1 MDGPIRVWC
10 DTTGFTHDFLA
21 QICALRADTDIDDRA
36 GLDIRF
42 SVGVWIDAVI
52 QAAIVAVPEDAWSAA
67 TRSDGTESHGGQTV
81 EITDPARAT
90 SPDLYAPW
98 PAGMRLIAH
107 RERPHPGAKL
117 TLWEAA
123 TGWRH
128 QVVATDIP
136 ASETVSAQRE
146 EAEHRQHAVV
156 EDRMRQGKQM
166 DLRLLPSRLWHIN
179 TAWLVLVVVADQFAA
194 ATRLLGF
201 DQADPMRNAEIKGLR
216 YRIFHVPGRSSY
228 LHLPPGS
235 WPSLES
241 LRTAWAR
248 ICAIPIPAA

>member
-10 DTTGFTHDFLA
+10 DTAGFTHDFPA
-21 QICALRADTDIDDRA
+21 QICALRADTDTDDRA

-67 TRSDGTESHGGQTV
+67 TRPDGT
-81 EITDPARAT
+81 R
-90 SPDLYAPW
+90 PDGRDHRPGPRDHPRLVRPLACGYAADRPQG
-98 PAGMRLIAH
+98 A
-107 RERPHPGAKL
+107 PHPGAKL

-216 YRIFHVPGRSSY
+216 YRILHVPGRRSY

-235 WPSLES
+235 WPSLGS